1 MSTSEVVVLLMSA
14 TLQSTD
20 FTVPV
25 DSHRYIYDLSLPY
38 KAATVT
44 DNTEELRNIFKDIS
58 DEDTVTETQ
67 EDSRGSLTQERASE
81 ERLHEIIDRMQEDHK
96 FESSLSD
103 AKLATVVERF
113 YDDATDTAIA
123 DELGI
128 SRRDIFRARLD
139 LHLIR
144 DRDTDAPFDLAAL
157 RDLLDDDRS
166 TGEIADD
173 LDVSESTVR
182 RYRRVV
188 EAQNEARRVSDRFRS
203 EFEDALL
210 EAGMGEEFTDEMAD
224 DGLEEATEGTET
236 NVSF

>member
-1 MSTSEVVVLLMSA
+1 MTN
-14 TLQSTD
+14 
-20 FTVPV
+20 
-25 DSHRYIYDLSLPY
+25 
-38 KAATVT
+38 
-44 DNTEELRNIFKDIS
+44 NTEELRDIFEDIS

-81 ERLHEIIDRMQEDHK
+81 ERLREIIGRMRKDHG
-96 FESSLSD
+96 FDSSLSD
-103 AKLATVVERF
+103 AELATVVERF
-113 YDDATDTAIA
+113 YDDTTDTAVA
-123 DELGI
+123 DE
-128 SRRDIFRARLD
+128 
-139 LHLIR
+139 
-144 DRDTDAPFDLAAL
+144 
-157 RDLLDDDRS
+157 
-166 TGEIADD
+166 

-182 RYRRVV
+182 RYRRVI